1 MSLYFTP
8 EHEWIDVEDNI
19 GTIGLTDYAV
29 EQLGDITYVEVP
41 EVDMEFEKEEVIC
54 TVESVKAVGELYA
67 PLACT
72 VVEVNEKLE
81 DTPELMNESPYDEA
95 WVLKVEIRDTE
106 ELKELM
112 TKAQYEEYVE
122 GLE

>member
-1 MSLYFTP
+1 MSLYFTE
-8 EHEWIDVEDNI
+8 EHEWIDVEGDI

-67 PLACT
+67 PLGCR
-72 VVEVNEKLE
+72 VVEVNDRLE
-81 DTPELMNESPYDEA
+81 ETPELMNESPYDDA
-95 WVLKVEIRDTE
+95 WVLRVEIQDTD
-106 ELKELM
+106 ELKGLM

-122 GLE
+122 GLA